1 MAGTDAAARRHRAVV
16 RGLPGAIPTAE
27 IEVTAMTKINERVST
42 GASRKPMVSVVLSFY
57 NEENVL
63 PELVRRLRDVFIAEQ
78 AKGVVSGYELVFVN
92 DNSTD
97 GSLDILLA
105 EARARGDIVVVNMSR
120 NFGVS
125 ECVLAG
131 MEYTKG
137 DAVVYMDADLQDPP
151 EVIPELLDRWTKDA
165 AVDVVYTTRLSRA
178 GENRLK
184 MLITG
189 WGYRFINRI
198 SDVKFPVDSG
208 DFKLLSRRVVNELL
222 RLKETK
228 PYLKGLVS
236 WLGFKQAQVFYHRE
250 ARFDG
255 RENSKHPLLSR
266 KVISYHLDRS
276 LISFSD
282 VPLKA
287 TLALGFT
294 VSFISG
300 IYILV
305 VIFQK
310 VMGWYVP
317 GWPAIMASVLFLG
330 GVQLTVLG
338 VIGLYINTIY
348 LEAKG
353 RPNYIVKDVIAGDER
368 DFNGEHPAADGFESR
383 NERPTRIHSGT
394 WQ

>member
-1 MAGTDAAARRHRAVV
+1 MEVKEMTPVSERASIGAG
-16 RGLPGAIPTAE
+16 
-27 IEVTAMTKINERVST
+27 
-42 GASRKPMVSVVLSFY
+42 RKPMVSVVLSFY

-63 PELVRRLRDVFIAEQ
+63 PELVRRLRTVLAAERERQ
-78 AKGVVSGYELVFVN
+78 VISGHELVFVN
-92 DNSTD
+92 DNSSD
-97 GSLDILLA
+97 RSLDILLE
-105 EARARGDIVVVNMSR
+105 EARAGGDIVVVNMSR

-131 MEYTKG
+131 MEYAKG
-137 DAVVYMDADLQDPP
+137 DAVIYMDADLQDPP
-151 EVIPELLDRWTKDA
+151 EVIPELLERWTKDA
-165 AVDVVYTTRLSRA
+165 SVDVVYTTRLSRA

-184 MLITG
+184 MLITA
-189 WGYRFINRI
+189 WGYRFINQI

-208 DFKLLSRRVVNELL
+208 DFKLLSRRVVDELL
-222 RLKETK
+222 RLKEAK

-287 TLALGFT
+287 TLAVGFT
-294 VSFISG
+294 VSFLAG
-300 IYILV
+300 AYILV

-310 VMGWYVP
+310 LMGWYVP
-317 GWPAIMASVLFLG
+317 GWPAIMASILFLG

-353 RPNYIVKDVIAGDER
+353 RPNYIVKNVVASDER
-368 DFNGEHPAADGFESR
+368 HFDVEQPATGRAESR
-383 NERPTRIHSGT
+383 SGRPTKIHAGT
-394 WQ
+394 RL